1 MKRWLVWSIVALAI
15 AMVGGAIYLGAR
27 SARTDVSAASLA
39 PATVAVTRGDV
50 QQTVIAP
57 GLLVGTRMTTL
68 GTQASGRLAEI
79 NVRPGDVIQA
89 GDELARLDVGDLLKQ
104 IEQARVSL
112 STAELRLSEAEE
124 ALDRQVAQAELDL
137 ANAQANLARA
147 EIQNTDAI
155 TQAEIGLATA
165 EEQLARLQASQPDV
179 TAGIT
184 TARVAME
191 QAEDEVAR
199 AQAEYLKAL
208 DRSWEPQEVRDAYAR
223 ALQGAQWNQEVSQA
237 QYAQALAARAIYQH
251 DLRIQELAVAQARA
265 ELARLERGVDPLL
278 AADIRQAEL
287 QLAWLSEGVDP
298 ALVNE
303 VDQARLTLE
312 RLESQAAG
320 ARIVAPTDGVVLEV
334 MANVG
339 DAIAPGGGLILLTD
353 PAAVEVQT
361 TVIEEDLPLV
371 QAGQS
376 VDLFFDA
383 QPDAIV
389 RGTVTRIVPQRVRDK
404 DRPLYTVYVAPDELP
419 EGAVAGMTADASIV
433 IAQRSKVLRLPRA
446 LVLARS
452 DRSAQVKVWTGDRV
466 EERTIQVGLRGD
478 VYVEVLEGLREGEL
492 VVGQ

>member
-15 AMVGGAIYLGAR
+15 AMVGG
-27 SARTDVSAASLA
+27 
-39 PATVAVTRGDV
+39 
-50 QQTVIAP
+50 AP

-265 ELARLERGVDPLL
+265 ELARLE
-278 AADIRQAEL
+278 
-287 QLAWLSEGVDP
+287 
-298 ALVNE
+298 
-303 VDQARLTLE
+303 
-312 RLESQAAG
+312 SQAAG